1 MQPGIHEID
10 NDAYHSSPGV
20 SRSKLWTL
28 YTRSPAHARFE
39 PKKEATHFDFGRAM
53 NDAVIQPDTFE
64 KTTYCGPD
72 DRRGNK
78 WTNAKEYCEHNNL
91 TLLTG
96 PDYDAVMRAR
106 DAILSHAIVREMVD
120 GATIEHAAYHVDDET
135 GMLVKVKPDIW
146 NPRLSIM
153 ADVKSAANGGPEEFA
168 RSIGKYGYHVQEA
181 MYSDVW
187 HRAGGGDV
195 DGFIFIVAEK
205 DEPFETGL
213 YELRP
218 VDVAE
223 GYAVYRRSL
232 KCYAECSRAEVQ
244 AAGDPTLIR
253 AAWPGYSRAV
263 QKIALRKWDFKETE
277 AEPDA

>member
-10 NDAYHSSPGV
+10 NDAYHSGPGV

-53 NDAVIQPDTFE
+53 NDAIVQPDTFE
-64 KTTYCGPD
+64 KTIYRGPA

-78 WTNAKEYCEHNNL
+78 WTNAQEFCEHHNL
-91 TLLTG
+91 TCLTSG
-96 PDYDAVMRAR
+96 DYDAVLRAR
-106 DAILSHAIVREMVD
+106 DGVLSHSIVREMVI
-120 GATIEHAAYHVDDET
+120 GAVIERAAYHVDEET

-153 ADVKSAANGGPEEFA
+153 GDVKSAANAGPEEFA
-168 RSIGKYGYHVQEA
+168 KSIGRYGYHVQEGI
-181 MYSDVW
+181 YSDIW
-187 HRAGGGDV
+187 QRAGGGEV

-205 DEPFETGL
+205 DEPFETAL

-218 VDVAE
+218 ADVAE
-223 GYAVYRRSL
+223 GFAVYRKALAR
-232 KCYAECSRAEVQ
+232 YAECFRAE
-244 AAGDPTLIR
+244 AAANGDPDKVR

-263 QKIALRKWDFKETE
+263 EKIALRRWDYKETT
-277 AEPDA
+277 AEPEQ